1 MMHHQGTRTKVLD
14 RILASLAD
22 AHEGSREL
30 DIIMSFALGDTSGE
44 AGKLVELLVDEGY
57 AWDIVSE
64 LLDHD
69 LPAYTTSI
77 DAALPGEDIVLS
89 MYSTRRRLWGAAHRI
104 ADGQHVMRWAATEC
118 LARRLAAL
126 SALAPTGTVGPAKT
140 AKFDE
145 PPPSPETD
153 EPTPQP
159 DADNATGQGV
169 ENEAMGDEEET
180 EWKILF

>member
-1 MMHHQGTRTKVLD
+1 MNHQGTRTKVLD
-14 RILASLAD
+14 RLLASLAD

-30 DIIMSFALGDTSGE
+30 DIIMSFALGETSGE
-44 AGKLVELLVDEGY
+44 AGKMVELLVDEGY

-69 LPAYTTSI
+69 LPAYTTSL
-77 DAALPGEDIVLS
+77 DAALPGENIVFS
-89 MYSTRRRLWGAAHRI
+89 VYSTRRRMWGAAHRI

-126 SALAPTGTVGPAKT
+126 SALAPTDAVRPAEPESS
-140 AKFDE
+140 DE
-145 PPPSPETD
+145 PPPETEVDVD
-153 EPTPQP
+153 ES
-159 DADNATGQGV
+159 
-169 ENEAMGDEEET
+169 EGDEEET